1 MSELVPFL
9 VIGVASGS
17 LYGLAGLGLALT
29 YRTSGIFNFA
39 HGALAAAAAYL
50 FYTLYFTLGW
60 PWPAAALVAVAGF
73 GPVSGLVLER
83 LARRLVSA
91 RTATIMV
98 ATIGLLLFIQ
108 GFLFWRYGP
117 AQRTFPE
124 FLPTGTAVT
133 VSGVAIA
140 WAEVIKV
147 AVGVVSFAGLYL
159 FLRSTRTGIAMR
171 GVVAAPDLLGL
182 SGTSPVRVRIASW
195 VIGCCFAAL
204 TGILLAPTL
213 TLNAALLSALVVQA
227 FGAVAIGRFK
237 SLPLTYL
244 GGLAVGILA
253 AVATK
258 YLGANRSLSGIP
270 AVVPFLVLIVVMLV
284 TPARQLPRGAG
295 RFEGASVGGWQ
306 PPRSVVAGGTALAA
320 VGFLAVPELVGSRL
334 PVYSTALVFVILFL
348 SLSLLTR
355 ISGQISLA
363 HAAFAGV
370 GAATFSH
377 LTVDSGYPWLVAL
390 VGAGAVTALVGVVL
404 ALPSMR
410 LSGLYLALATY
421 GFSILMETV
430 IFQSWLLFG
439 DRVNGLSARRP
450 ELGPIQSESATAYYY
465 VILAFVAVACAALVA
480 LRRARLG
487 RFLRAMADSPT
498 ALTTMGLG
506 LNITRVIVF
515 ASSAFFAGL
524 AGALFITQV
533 GQVSPATFTSFSSL
547 LYLGA
552 LTVAGAVSGF
562 IPSAFLAA
570 GLLVVFPAY
579 MTSVTL
585 EVQSMLFGGAAVLAA
600 LVADGGVDWTALSGR
615 YGAWLDRALGRSRD
629 RRRRSPVAAR
639 RTAPA
644 PVARTTPL
652 ADA

>member
-1 MSELVPFL
+1 MKQFIPFL
-9 VIGVASGS
+9 VIGIVSGS

-50 FYTLYFTLGW
+50 FYTLHFNAGW
-60 PWPAAALVAVAGF
+60 PWPLAALVAVAGF
-73 GPVSGLVLER
+73 GPLSGIILER
-83 LARRLVSA
+83 LARRLVNA

-108 GFLFWRYGP
+108 GFLFWRYGA

-124 FLPTGTAVT
+124 FLPESTAMT
-133 VSGVAIA
+133 ISGVAVS
-140 WAEVIKV
+140 WAAVIKV
-147 AVGVVSFAGLYL
+147 IVGVVSFAALFA
-159 FLRSTRTGIAMR
+159 FLRGSRLGVAMR
-171 GVVAAPDLLGL
+171 GVVANPDLLSL
-182 SGTSPVRVRIASW
+182 AGTSPARVRVASW
-195 VIGCCFAAL
+195 IIGCSFAAL

-237 SLPLTYL
+237 SLPFTYI
-244 GGLAVGILA
+244 GGVAVGVLA
-253 AVATK
+253 AIATK
-258 YLGANRSLSGIP
+258 ELGSNRSWSGIP

-284 TPARQLPRGAG
+284 TPARHLPRGAG
-295 RFEGASVGGWQ
+295 RSEGEAAGGWRP
-306 PPRSVVAGGTALAA
+306 PPRITAAGVLLGA
-320 VGFLAVPELVGSRL
+320 VGLVAVPELVGTRL

-370 GAATFSH
+370 GGATFSH
-377 LTVDSGYPWLVAL
+377 LTLDSGYPWLPSL
-390 VGAGAVTALVGVVL
+390 IGAGLITGLVGVVL

-450 ELGPIQSESATAYYY
+450 QFGPIHSNSSTDYYY
-465 VILAFVAVACAALVA
+465 VILAFVAVVCLALVM
-480 LRRARLG
+480 LRRSRLG
-487 RFLRAMADSPT
+487 RFLRAMADSPI
-498 ALTTMGLG
+498 ALSTMGLG

-515 ASSAFFAGL
+515 ASSAFFAGI

-533 GQVSPATFTSFSSL
+533 GQVSPATFTSYSSL

-562 IPSAFLAA
+562 IVSAFIAA
-570 GLLVVFPAY
+570 ALLVVMPAY

-585 EVQSMLFGGAAVLAA
+585 EVQSMLFGGATVMAA
-600 LVADGGVDWTALSGR
+600 LVADGAVDWRAVWAKIRGTVNRA
-615 YGAWLDRALGRSRD
+615 ADRSAA

-639 RTAPA
+639 RTAAASHAHAVPG
-644 PVARTTPL
+644 VEQ
-652 ADA
+652 